1 MAHNPQLKARAQCAH
16 RKHKINTYK
25 LKKGRTNRA
34 DHDYNT
40 TDNYTVYNYKEEK
53 KQQQKNAEHGQK
65 KKKRKK
71 SESPN
76 KTTNCTTYTQA
87 H

>member
-40 TDNYTVYNYKEEK
+40 TDNYTVYKEKK
-53 KQQQKNAEHGQK
+53 KQQPKNAEHGQK
-65 KKKRKK
+65 KKRGKRVKALIRLLTVPRIHK
-71 SESPN
+71 HIN
-76 KTTNCTTYTQA
+76 
-87 H
+87 